1 MSRDPA
7 SRPDAGNQDQG
18 TAAHPPTQLGDQ
30 ALPEAAR
37 AEHME
42 ERESKEGRGRS
53 ARAAACHAATSSFS
67 HCAPAGVR
75 PKGLGWPSGSNREGL
90 MAKG

>member
-7 SRPDAGNQDQG
+7 SRPDVGNQDQD

-42 ERESKEGRGRS
+42 ERESRRAEGGVQGLLPVTRPLLL
-53 ARAAACHAATSSFS
+53 FPL
-67 HCAPAGVR
+67 APAGVR
-75 PKGLGWPSGSNREGL
+75 PKAGAGLG
-90 MAKG
+90 